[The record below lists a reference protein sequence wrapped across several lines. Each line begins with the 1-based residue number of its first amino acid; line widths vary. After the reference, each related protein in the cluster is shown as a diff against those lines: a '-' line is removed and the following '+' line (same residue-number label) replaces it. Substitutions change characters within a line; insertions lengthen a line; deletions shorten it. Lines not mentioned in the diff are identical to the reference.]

1 MALYAGV
8 LKKAIE
14 VAEKSTF
21 KYQLAAVVFK
31 GKRIISYGENSIR
44 STRRVHNK
52 YKNYETTLHA
62 EQNALSL
69 CNKEFTQ
76 GLSLLV
82 IRLNKTGGL
91 AHAEPCEMC
100 MKMIKHYG
108 IKYIYYSL
116 YDGTITRKKV

>member
-1 MALYAGV
+1 MSLYAGV
-8 LKKAIE
+8 IKKAIE

-69 CNKEFTQ
+69 CDKNFTQ
-76 GLSLLV
+76 GLNILV
-82 IRLNKTGGL
+82 IRLNKNGGL
-91 AHAEPCEMC
+91 AYAEPCEMC

-108 IKYIYYSL
+108 IKHVYFSL
-116 YDGTITRKKV
+116 NDGTITRKRV